1 MSSRVLST
9 EEAKQSIRHIQQII
23 NGGLTEQI
31 SALDKEG
38 QDLSNPNNWDGP
50 LAEHFRSS
58 TWPQT
63 KSALEKAKQELNDL
77 QGQLQKIST
86 DIFTAGGG
94 S

>member
-1 MSSRVLST
+1 MARVLST

-23 NGGLTEQI
+23 NGGLTEQL

-50 LAEHFRSS
+50 LAEQFRSS

-63 KSALEKAKQELNDL
+63 KSALEKAKTELNDL
-77 QGQLQKIST
+77 HQQLQKIST